1 MEKNYPDSLINSNPM
16 IKSFDGK
23 VRYHRP
29 MRMWMM
35 NSVKEIALSF
45 GVQEEKIYLCM
56 EEHA

>member
-1 MEKNYPDSLINSNPM
+1 M

-35 NSVKEIALSF
+35 NTVKDLAIKH
-45 GVQEEKIYLCM
+45 GIKEERIYLCM
-56 EEHA
+56 EENA